1 MGGKTMGRN
10 AGVLVVEHIAAGL
23 VENNQLSGTV
33 KVFPEA
39 GDSHDA
45 LLSMPAEHI
54 AAKIAELVL
63 SLEGG
68 KSVSAVGVGF
78 PGIIR
83 GGVVEESPNLQ
94 QIKGFNLRDALENAL
109 SNGGARVT
117 VRIYNDADATAAG
130 IAATRGVLHKLNR
143 VWTLGNGVGY
153 GRYPWS
159 EGAGEGG
166 HSVVTLDPKENFCG
180 CGGRGHL
187 EGILGYRAMR
197 LRFLDLEPEEV
208 FENAKNGDTRCV
220 EFVLRCHRA
229 LAAAT
234 ATSIHMEG
242 PGPFYLTGPN
252 VNWIDVGVI
261 DRLVHDMVKMSPLQ
275 GSRFEVIPK
284 NDDLGIIGA
293 AVNAAGSVAA

>member
-1 MGGKTMGRN
+1 MGRY
-10 AGVLVVEHIAAGL
+10 AGVLVVEHVAAGL
-23 VENNQLSGTV
+23 VENNQIAGSV
-33 KVFPEA
+33 KIFPEI
-39 GDSHDA
+39 GDARDA
-45 LLSMPAEHI
+45 LLSMPADNI
-54 AAKIAELVL
+54 AAKIAELTL
-63 SLEGG
+63 TLGGGTSL
-68 KSVSAVGVGF
+68 SAVGVGF

-83 GGVVEESPNLQ
+83 EGVVEESPNLQ
-94 QIKGFNLRDALENAL
+94 QIKGFHLREALESAFA
-109 SNGGARVT
+109 SNGARVS
-117 VRIYNDADATAAG
+117 VRVYNDADATAAG

-143 VWTLGNGVGY
+143 VWTLGNGVGF

-159 EGAGEGG
+159 AGAWEGG

-208 FENAKNGDTRCV
+208 FENARNGDTRCAD
-220 EFVLRCHRA
+220 FVTRCHRA

-252 VNWIDVGVI
+252 VNWIDVGTL

-275 GSRFEVIPK
+275 GSRFEVIPT
-284 NDDLGIIGA
+284 NDDLGVIGA
-293 AVNAAGSVAA
+293 AVNAAKAVST